1 MKVAITGGTG
11 LLGTA
16 IGKSLAERGDQATVV
31 SRSRGSDRIVWSLP
45 DGFDPPDALS
55 GYDAVVHLAGAGI
68 ADGRWSDDRKRE
80 ILDSRRLGTRA
91 VVEGLRRADPRP
103 SVLVSASAV
112 GYYGPSGDAVRSE
125 DAPAGDDFLAE
136 VCKVWEQE
144 AEAAEALGVR
154 LVKSRFGIVLSADG
168 GALAKM
174 MPAFKLG
181 VGGRLGSGDQYMAWI
196 HIDDA
201 AAAVVHLLHDE
212 DARGAFNVSAPN
224 PVDNRT
230 FTKALGNALHRP
242 TVLPV
247 PASGLKALFG
257 EMSLALLTGQR
268 AVPER
273 LDASGFEFK
282 FPYVDQALEELVGS
296 DD

>member
-31 SRSRGSDRIVWSLP
+31 SRTRGSDRIVWSLP
-45 DGFDPPDALS
+45 DGLDPPDALS

-68 ADGRWSDDRKRE
+68 ADARWSDARKRE

-91 VVEGLRRADPRP
+91 VIEGLRAADPRP

-154 LVKSRFGIVLSADG
+154 LVNARFGIVLSTDG

-201 AAAVVHLLHDE
+201 AAAVVHLIDDPE
-212 DARGAFNVSAPN
+212 ARGPFNVSAPN

-230 FTKALGNALHRP
+230 FTKALGNALGRP

-247 PASGLKALFG
+247 PAFGLKALFG

-268 AVPER
+268 AIPKR
-273 LDASGFEFK
+273 LDDSAFEFK

-296 DD
+296 D

>member
-1 MKVAITGGTG
+1 M
-11 LLGTA
+11 GTA
-16 IGKSLAERGDQATVV
+16 IGKSLAERGDEATVV
-31 SRSRGSDRIVWSLP
+31 SRTRGSGRIVWSLP

-68 ADGRWSDDRKRE
+68 ADARWSDARKRE

-91 VVEGLRRADPRP
+91 VVEGLRKADPRP

-112 GYYGPSGDAVRSE
+112 GYYGPSGDAIRSE

-144 AEAAEALGVR
+144 AEAVEALGVR
-154 LVKSRFGIVLSADG
+154 LVKARFGIVLSPDG

-201 AAAVVHLLHDE
+201 AAAVLHLIDDPE
-212 DARGAFNVSAPN
+212 ARGPFNVSAPN

-230 FTKALGNALHRP
+230 FTKALGNALGRP

-247 PASGLKALFG
+247 PAFGLKALFG

-268 AVPER
+268 AIPKR
-273 LDASGFEFK
+273 LDDSDFEFK

-296 DD
+296 D

>member
-16 IGKSLAERGDQATVV
+16 IGKSLAEHGDQATVV
-31 SRSRGSDRIVWSLP
+31 SRTRGEGRIVWSLP
-45 DGFDPPDALS
+45 DGFDPPDALA

-68 ADGRWSDDRKRE
+68 ADARWSDARKRE

-91 VVEGLRRADPRP
+91 VVEGLRAADPRP

-112 GYYGPSGDAVRSE
+112 GYYGPSGDAVRDE

-136 VCKVWEQE
+136 VCKVWESE

-154 LVKSRFGIVLSADG
+154 LVKARFGIMLSPDG

-201 AAAVVHLLHDE
+201 AAAVLHLIDDPE
-212 DARGAFNVSAPN
+212 ARGAYNVSAPN

-230 FTKALGNALHRP
+230 FTKALGSALGRP

-247 PASGLKALFG
+247 PAFGLKALFG
-257 EMSLALLTGQR
+257 EMSIALLTGQR
-268 AVPER
+268 AIPKR
-273 LDASGFEFK
+273 LDDSDFEFK

-296 DD
+296 D

>member
-1 MKVAITGGTG
+1 M
-11 LLGTA
+11 LGTA

-31 SRSRGSDRIVWSLP
+31 SRTRGSDRIVWSLP
-45 DGFDPPDALS
+45 GGFDPPDALS

-68 ADGRWSDDRKRE
+68 ADARWSDARKRE

-91 VVEGLRRADPRP
+91 VVEGLRAADPRP

-125 DAPAGDDFLAE
+125 DAPPGDDFLAE

-154 LVKSRFGIVLSADG
+154 LVKARFGIVLSPDG

-201 AAAVVHLLHDE
+201 AAAVVHLIDDPE
-212 DARGAFNVSAPN
+212 ARGPFNVSAPN

-230 FTKALGNALHRP
+230 FTKALGNALGRP

-247 PASGLKALFG
+247 PAFGLKALFG

-268 AVPER
+268 AIPER
-273 LDASGFEFK
+273 LDDADFEFK

-296 DD
+296 D